1 MNKTRILSLLLC
13 LCMLCTLILPAAATE
28 GETPEP
34 VSPMV
39 VNKTATA
46 NEDGTYTITLEAFA
60 TGEKITSQI
69 SRDVP
74 TDIILVLDQSGS
86 MGDPMS
92 VYNFTA
98 YKPKSNSDY
107 YELRHNGGSNPNLY
121 HKLQNDLEGDKYTT
135 VSVTKTVTYRALSN
149 LPNYSSSMWIL
160 NECYWKYSDNLYEKV
175 GKEYKQVT
183 LKYDYWTS
191 EYIYTFADGYTVT
204 SDEDSEI
211 PNFGDRGPLYTPND
225 DDGTTEYTYTYT
237 DKDGERQTIGTY
249 TGKDTIPNLTLYQ
262 RYATTG
268 TTTRLQALRTAVSD
282 FVRSVNTKAAGSDG
296 VLGTTDDINHRI
308 AVVGFASKDD
318 YRYNTEL
325 LSISGDNSGSVGVR
339 YTRISDQNLRDVLQN
354 MNTTAGQDMVN
365 AAISALAAYGATE
378 TNLGMDMAKR
388 ILAANR
394 VPEGEKRERVVVV
407 FTDGAPTQGSGF
419 QLGVAQSAINQASAI
434 KNSGATVYSIG
445 IFEGADA
452 SSSGTKPSG
461 NLSDGSGRIPDAS
474 NWFMQHLSSNDGT
487 VRYPSYYLSAS
498 DADSLDGIFKQ
509 IADQIETGG
518 SATTLGA
525 EAVVKDFISPYFRLR
540 AGATAKDI
548 TLNAYP
554 CTGKN
559 GNEYTWGAPA
569 HAPAGVTAKIGQNG
583 EVSVTG
589 FNFSENWCGL
599 ETKDGTQT
607 PHGNKLEISFTVE
620 RKPAFLGGNDVPTND
635 LAGVYKTAED
645 TVPEFAFPVPK
656 VNVPIGDVSVQAKD
670 KNVYLLDNVT
680 ADELKYGAAVTVGD
694 VPLDLTK
701 ANDPNKPYGLDEW
714 RMEHVDI
721 TVTIQDEN
729 GKTITDADLKNLKED
744 VKYTIQVTV
753 SPKTN
758 GSTAQGTP
766 ATAKSGSNDP
776 VANIYV
782 FKPELT
788 FKDLEGY
795 YGAMIPND
803 TDDNKNPVKEE
814 WKHGDTVADENTII
828 GSKPNLMISTGYAHS
843 VLDAIDRINTKQDIP
858 VKVDVQ
864 IGDVDVTKY
873 TTFLHQA
880 CNPACSWNHNENDGN
895 PAFLIHVKTCT
906 LNVTKT
912 SGAEGESY
920 VFNVLKKVEKNNK
933 QYYEKYT
940 EVTVVGNTT
949 QTIVELPV
957 GTYTIQEDTGWSWRY
972 TPSYSGEVTLSATAP
987 EGTITCTNTSKNNK
1001 WLNGFSGVVRNV
1013 FGVATTN

>member
-1 MNKTRILSLLLC
+1 MNKTRFLSLLLC

-34 VSPMV
+34 LPPMV

-46 NEDGTYTITLEAFA
+46 NDDGTYTITLEAFA
-60 TGEKITSQI
+60 TGEKII
-69 SRDVP
+69 SAISKDVP

-183 LKYDYWTS
+183 LEYDYWTS

-419 QLGVAQSAINQASAI
+419 QLGVAQSAINQGSAI

-498 DADSLDGIFKQ
+498 DADSLDKIFKQ
-509 IADQIETGG
+509 ISDQIETGG
-518 SATTLGA
+518 AATTLGT
-525 EAVVKDFISPYFRLR
+525 EAVVKDFISPYFRLHD
-540 AGATAKDI
+540 GATAANI
-548 TLNAYP
+548 TLKTYP

-559 GNEYTWGAPA
+559 GNEYTWGTAA
-569 HAPAGVTAKIGQNG
+569 TAPAGVTATIGQNG
-583 EVSVTG
+583 EVSVKG
-589 FNFSENWCGL
+589 FDFSKNWCGTVT
-599 ETKDGTQT
+599 ENGKVS
-607 PHGNKLEISFTVE
+607 HRGNKLEISFKVE
-620 RKPAFLGGNDVPTND
+620 RKENFLGGNDVPTND
-635 LAGVYKTAED
+635 LAGVYKAAAD
-645 TVPEFAFPVPK
+645 KDPEFYFPVPK
-656 VNVPIGDVSVQAKD
+656 VNVPIRDVTVQAQD

-680 ADELKYGAAVTVGD
+680 ADELKYGAAVTVGG

-701 ANDPNKPYGLDEW
+701 ANDPDKPYGLDEW
-714 RMEHVDI
+714 QMEHVNI
-721 TVTIQDEN
+721 TVTIQDKN
-729 GKTITDADLKNLKED
+729 GNTIQDTDLQNLTED
-744 VKYTIQVTV
+744 VKYNIQVAV
-753 SPKTN
+753 SPKTD
-758 GSTAQGTP
+758 GLTAKGTP
-766 ATAKSGSNDP
+766 ATAQTNSGN
-776 VANIYV
+776 AKINV
-782 FKPELT
+782 FMPELT

-795 YGAMIPND
+795 YGAIIPND
-803 TDDNKNPVKEE
+803 TENPISEQ
-814 WKHGDTVADENTII
+814 WKHGETVAVQGTTII
-828 GSKPNLMISTGYAHS
+828 GPKPVLTIRTGYDRTM
-843 VLDAIDRINTKQDIP
+843 LDAKGRINTKRDIP
-858 VKVDVQ
+858 VKAEVN
-864 IGDVDVTKY
+864 IGETLVNQY
-873 TTFLHQA
+873 TTFKHEA
-880 CNPACSWNHNENDGN
+880 CTSGCSWTDVDTPNGD

-906 LNVTKT
+906 LTVKKQ
-912 SGAEGESY
+912 GGVQGESY
-920 VFNVLKKVEKNNK
+920 VFNVLKNGK
-933 QYYEKYT
+933 KYT
-940 EVTVVGNTT
+940 EVTIEGNGE
-949 QTIVELPV
+949 QTIYELPV
-957 GTYTIQEDTGWSWRY
+957 GEYTIQEDTGWSWRY
-972 TPSYSGEVTLSATAP
+972 TPSYSNDVTLSATAP

-1001 WLNGFSGVVRNV
+1001 WLNGFSSVVRNV
-1013 FGVATTN
+1013 FATATTN